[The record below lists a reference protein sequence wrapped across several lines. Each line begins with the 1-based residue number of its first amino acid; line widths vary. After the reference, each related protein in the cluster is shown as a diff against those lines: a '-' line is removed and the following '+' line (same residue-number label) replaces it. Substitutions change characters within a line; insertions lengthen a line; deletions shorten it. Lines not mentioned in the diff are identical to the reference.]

1 MPTGV
6 LIGKP
11 SPIGK
16 PASEGRC
23 KEGACTRARAYT
35 LYSLCFL
42 PSILHLLA
50 YCVVIQ
56 WIAGE
61 GKRAAAFTEEREAC
75 ARTSSDL
82 VLMMREI
89 SLG

>member
-1 MPTGV
+1 MPTGT
-6 LIGKP
+6 LIEKP

-23 KEGACTRARAYT
+23 RGGLARAHARIP
-35 LYSLCFL
+35 LYGLCFL

-61 GKRAAAFTEEREAC
+61 GKSAAAFTEEGETC

-82 VLMMREI
+82 ALMMREI

>member
-11 SPIGK
+11 SPIAK
-16 PASEGRC
+16 PASESRCRGR
-23 KEGACTRARAYT
+23 GFTRARAYT

-61 GKRAAAFTEEREAC
+61 GKRATAFTEERETC

-82 VLMMREI
+82 ALMMREI

>member
-11 SPIGK
+11 SPIAK

-23 KEGACTRARAYT
+23 RGGFHARTRVYPI
-35 LYSLCFL
+35 SLCFL

-50 YCVVIQ
+50 YCIVIQ

-61 GKRAAAFTEEREAC
+61 GKRAAAFTEERETC

-82 VLMMREI
+82 ALMMREI